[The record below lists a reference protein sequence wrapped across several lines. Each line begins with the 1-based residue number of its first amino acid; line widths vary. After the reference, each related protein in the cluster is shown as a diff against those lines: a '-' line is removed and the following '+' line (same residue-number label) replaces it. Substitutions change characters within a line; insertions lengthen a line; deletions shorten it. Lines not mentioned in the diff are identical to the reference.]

1 MKTLAKAIL
10 CGGFIFAAQAA
21 MADVSAF
28 PGASDDA
35 GGRIIARTTYA
46 DQHAG
51 DRTANVQSA
60 FPGASDDAGGS
71 VTARMTYADEH
82 ANDRATNVVTAFPG
96 ASDDAGGYL
105 SARSTFAD
113 THLNPVQAS
122 AATQGMDSAN

>member
-21 MADVSAF
+21 MADV
-28 PGASDDA
+28 
-35 GGRIIARTTYA
+35 
-46 DQHAG
+46 
-51 DRTANVQSA
+51 SA